1 MSKARH
7 PVPEREPGT
16 APAALILARSALFA
30 AGQILF
36 TLIYAPIALAAF
48 ALPYRTRYRVVVQW
62 TFLNIWWL
70 ELTCGLRHRVEGLE
84 NIPACPTIVLCKHQS
99 AWETLVLPRYFS
111 PQTWVLKRELLRIP
125 FFGWGLATLRPIA
138 IDRAAGR
145 SALEQVVEQGGRR
158 LAERIWVVVF
168 PEGTRVAPG
177 ERRRYRLG
185 GAVLAAKTGR
195 AVVPV
200 AHDAGDYWPRR
211 SFLKRPGTIRLVIGE
226 PIESEGLSPTE
237 VNARAAEWIES
248 TVRRLREGAKGPLGR
263 KRVSESKRSDRPAGK
278 SGSNGGARGGAR
290 GA

>member
-1 MSKARH
+1 MSKTEH
-7 PVPEREPGT
+7 PVPEREPSG
-16 APAALILARSALFA
+16 APAALIVARSTLFA
-30 AGQILF
+30 AGQVLF
-36 TLIYAPIALAAF
+36 TLIYAPIAIAAL

-70 ELTCGLRHRVEGLE
+70 EVTCGLRHRVEGLE
-84 NIPACPTIVLCKHQS
+84 NIPARPTVVLCKHQS

-200 AHDAGDYWPRR
+200 AHNSGDYWPRR

-237 VNARAAEWIES
+237 INTRAAEWIES
-248 TVRRLREGAKGPLGR
+248 TVRRIREGANGPAGR
-263 KRVSESKRSDRPAGK
+263 KRASEPERSDRPARTPESK
-278 SGSNGGARGGAR
+278 DADGAGAR